1 MLVQLS
7 ERCDVQTRDFIFL
20 FLLALIMYLLDI
32 SSELS
37 LSEFLNQWEWVGM
50 PQSSIKQAISGFIKI
65 EQ

>member
-1 MLVQLS
+1 MWLTGYDWKALLDILVHSETNMLVQLS

-37 LSEFLNQWEWVGM
+37 LSEFLNQ
-50 PQSSIKQAISGFIKI
+50 
-65 EQ
+65 